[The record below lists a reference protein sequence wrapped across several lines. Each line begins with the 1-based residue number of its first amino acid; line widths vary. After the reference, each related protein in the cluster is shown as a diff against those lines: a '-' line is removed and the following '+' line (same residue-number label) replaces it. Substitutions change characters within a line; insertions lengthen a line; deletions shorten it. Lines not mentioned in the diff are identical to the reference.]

1 MRTDR
6 RLWADSGTMAIVGVL
21 EGGYDDA
28 HRERIRAHA
37 KHADKPG
44 GSMEMKSA
52 DDPDWFPVLCEEVG
66 EVAREINDYRHGLI
80 SDDDRMP
87 RLRAEL
93 VQVAAMAHAW
103 IAAIDEWDQ
112 P

>member
-1 MRTDR
+1 MSANR
-6 RLWADSGTMAIVGVL
+6 RIWADTGTMAIVGVF

-28 HRERIRAHA
+28 HRERIRAHE
-37 KHADKPG
+37 KHKAKPG

-52 DDPDWFPVLCEEVG
+52 DDPDWFPVLAEEIG

-103 IAAIDEWDQ
+103 IAAIDEGAR